1 MKSEHI
7 ENETR
12 ILDIDAFLEIS
23 LFMEVDLGN

>member
-12 ILDIDAFLEIS
+12 ILEIDAFLEIP
-23 LFMEVDLGN
+23 LFMGVDLEN